1 MRDMYEA
8 KVVINLVGWT
18 DEYAMWRVEAE
29 MFETSGERT
38 AFGAQSEN
46 FMHAMDSVKRRFARH
61 VTEQRGK

>member
-1 MRDMYEA
+1 MREIYEA
-8 KVVINLVGWT
+8 KVVINLVEDLDG
-18 DEYAMWRVEAE
+18 YAMWRVEAE

-46 FMHAMDSVKRRFARH
+46 FMHAMDSVKRRFAHH